1 MTGPSRKR
9 ARRGLP
15 HIANARNGV
24 VRLAERVL
32 EGRLAANLAVP
43 RPSKAVGR
51 SCPHAPCASNVEV
64 AELGDVPAVHEV
76 RAAAGAEAPVLV
88 DEAPAVAALGD
99 EPARMEADERDA
111 GGQQR
116 AFAVGQLAR
125 PRDALGLLQVRV
137 ARGEPLVAVFQRLV
151 LPFRVVRDQTWV
163 YWGPGLFGGA
173 RISLSYSNR
182 RSAAKG
188 RMVLL

>member
-1 MTGPSRKR
+1 MLD
-9 ARRGLP
+9 A
-15 HIANARNGV
+15 
-24 VRLAERVL
+24 
-32 EGRLAANLAVP
+32 P
-43 RPSKAVGR
+43 R
-51 SCPHAPCASNVEV
+51 ASNVEA

-76 RAAAGAEAPVLV
+76 RAAAGAEVPVLV
-88 DEAPAVAALGD
+88 DDAPAVGALGD
-99 EPARMEADERDA
+99 EPARMEVDERDA

-116 AFAVGQLAR
+116 AFAIGQLVR

-137 ARGEPLVAVFQRLV
+137 ARGGPLVAVFQRLI

-163 YWGPGLFGGA
+163 YWGPGLFGSA